1 MSKKQSLKYEY
12 NVPEG
17 YDVCEMQ
24 YTFEFIQLVLKY
36 DYSID
41 KAIEGTANQYDLSED
56 YLMDY
61 LIENRYIIDKPNIRE
76 FSKKL
81 KKYNSKTLK
90 RILKDHGLKT
100 SGKRERIEKRILESG
115 IFANDYYLS
124 FRSKAFYKNKRRRFD
139 IFNEYLIDDYYFTE
153 FNEFYMDS
161 FRKKEENIPVEFINL
176 HINKAIE
183 EKSHEN
189 YIFNN
194 QVMAEHFF
202 IKDDYR
208 KMLEYQL
215 KNYCMNINPIWKIDN
230 LEGHVGF
237 DLKTYENLWFLQDE
251 LSRNIIINTFY
262 LVWDSF
268 DFERIIVSKYDAYRC
283 LKDILNNK
291 DYKKIN
297 DDLKNR
303 FYENDNLKIKRITQK
318 TLFDF

>member
-1 MSKKQSLKYEY
+1 MSKKQSLKYAE

-24 YTFEFIQLVLKY
+24 YTFEFIHLVLVH
-36 DYSID
+36 DDNID
-41 KAIEGTANQYDLSED
+41 EAIEEAASEYGLSED
-56 YLMDY
+56 FLRDY
-61 LIENRYIIDKPNIRE
+61 LIENRYIINKPNIRE
-76 FSKKL
+76 FSKQL
-81 KKYNSKTLK
+81 KGYNTKALK
-90 RILKDHGLKT
+90 RILKKHGMKT
-100 SGKRERIEKRILESG
+100 SGKRERIEKRILEKG
-115 IFANDYYLS
+115 IFGNNYYLA
-124 FRSKAFYKNKRRRFD
+124 FKSKEFHRNKKRRFN
-139 IFNEYLIDDYYFTE
+139 IFNEYLADDYYFTE
-153 FNEFYMDS
+153 FNEFYMDN

-183 EKSHEN
+183 EKSHEK

-202 IKDDYR
+202 TRDDYR

-215 KNYCMNINPIWKIDN
+215 RNYCMNINPIWKIDD

-237 DLKTYENLWFLQDE
+237 DMKTYENLWFLQGE
-251 LSRNIIINTFY
+251 LSRNIIINAFY

-291 DYKKIN
+291 DYDKIN
-297 DDLKNR
+297 KDLKNR
-303 FYENDNLKIKRITQK
+303 FYENDELKIKRITQK

>member
-1 MSKKQSLKYEY
+1 MSKKQSLKYDG

-17 YDVCEMQ
+17 YDICEMLF
-24 YTFEFIQLVLKY
+24 TFDFIYLVLI
-36 DYSID
+36 DDASID
-41 KAIEGTANQYDLSED
+41 KAIEGVAREYGLSED

-61 LIENRYIIDKPNIRE
+61 LIENKYIINKPNLME

-81 KKYNSKTLK
+81 KKYNTKSLK

-115 IFANDYYLS
+115 ILGNDYYLS
-124 FRSKAFYKNKRRRFD
+124 FKSKAFYKNKRRRFD
-139 IFNEYLIDDYYFTE
+139 IFNEYLADDYYFTE

-161 FRKKEENIPVEFINL
+161 FRKKEEKIPVEFINM
-176 HINKAIE
+176 HIDKAIE
-183 EKSHEN
+183 EKSHEK

-202 IKDDYR
+202 IKDNYR

-237 DLKTYENLWFLQDE
+237 DMKTYENLWFLQDE

-303 FYENDNLKIKRITQK
+303 FYENDDLKIKRITQK